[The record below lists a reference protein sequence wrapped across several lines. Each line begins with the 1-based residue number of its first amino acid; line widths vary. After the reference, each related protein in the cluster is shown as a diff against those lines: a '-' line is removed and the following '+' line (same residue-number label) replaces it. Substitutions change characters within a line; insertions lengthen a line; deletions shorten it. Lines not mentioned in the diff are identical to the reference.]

1 MRIVLGA
8 SFRAGFFGHEW
19 SCEEQVVDRN
29 SHVGTLGLWES
40 QRLNAKLIIS
50 FPTESPGM

>member
-8 SFRAGFFGHEW
+8 SFHAGFFGHEW